1 MVCVLVTGFPAT
13 GKSTLAAALS
23 KELGFPMFSKDSVK
37 ELLFDTVG
45 FRSREEKVALGK
57 GSMEILLYCA
67 EQVLTLGQSV
77 ILENNFENDSKP
89 GLLALLEKHS
99 CPTVTVVLTGDHEVV
114 YRRFLARDSSPQRHR
129 GHVVNT
135 CFPEPEGE
143 KRTYAPISLEK
154 FVEGFRQRGMDTFTV
169 GGPRITVD
177 ATDFSAVDHHAI
189 AQKILGFCGTK

>member
-23 KELGFPMFSKDSVK
+23 GELGFPVFSKDRVK
-37 ELLFDTVG
+37 ELLYDTVG
-45 FRSREEKVALGK
+45 FRSRADKVALGK

-67 EQVLTLGQSV
+67 EQMLALGQSV
-77 ILENNFENDSKP
+77 ILENNFENDSRP
-89 GLLALLEKHS
+89 GLLALLEKYR
-99 CPTVTVVLTGDHEVV
+99 CPVVTVALTGDPEVI

-135 CFPEPEGE
+135 CYPEPEGE
-143 KRTYAPISLEK
+143 KPPYVPMSLED
-154 FVEGFRQRGMDTFTV
+154 FVAGLRRRGMDTFSV

-177 ATDFSAVDHHAI
+177 STDFSAVDHHAI
-189 AQKILGFCGTK
+189 AQEILRLCRAK